1 MERSGQNEND
11 LKPPRLTSQAVVRG
25 LQALLLGGAALFF
38 FILSRAFPFFP
49 SPLKVFEASAG
60 LFFSGEIYSHLLV
73 TLYETVAGF
82 TIGIVLG
89 LWIGLV
95 LGANRYL
102 AEVFEPIILS
112 AYAVPKIIFL
122 PVLLMIFGV
131 GISSKIANTTLH
143 AVFPII
149 LNTLVGIREVNRILV
164 KTARSLNATQGQIF
178 RKVYFPSMVLPVFAG
193 MRIALGFGFLGAI
206 LAELFEA
213 KTGLGFLVAHFY
225 NTAQIANM
233 LAVILFVFVLTMSI
247 NAGMK
252 GIENR
257 LSHWRATWRS

>member
-1 MERSGQNEND
+1 MGRSGQNENEIGR
-11 LKPPRLTSQAVVRG
+11 PRLASKTVVRG

-38 FILSRAFPFFP
+38 FFLSRFFPFFP
-49 SPLKVFEASAG
+49 SPLRVFAAAAALFSA
-60 LFFSGEIYSHLLV
+60 GEIYPHLLV
-73 TLYETVAGF
+73 TLYETAVGF
-82 TIGIVLG
+82 LIGIILG
-89 LWIGLV
+89 VWIGLV
-95 LGANRYL
+95 LGVSRYL

-131 GISSKIANTTLH
+131 GLSSKIANTTLH

-164 KTARSLNATQGQIF
+164 KTARSMNASRGQIF

-193 MRIALGFGFLGAI
+193 MRIALGFGFLGAL

-252 GIENR
+252 GMENR
-257 LSHWRATWRS
+257 LSRWRATWRS